1 MNECQ
6 GYIPSGKSN
15 VAGRE
20 IPDLNETWLAR
31 GPGLQ
36 EGMRLGGPLGNL
48 WRLWE
53 ILQIVLGIDPK
64 RTHCLFFI
72 GHSWGFYLREKK

>member
-1 MNECQ
+1 MNVKDIYPPENQ
-6 GYIPSGKSN
+6 
-15 VAGRE
+15 
-20 IPDLNETWLAR
+20 TWLAR

-53 ILQIVLGIDPK
+53 ILQIVLGIESQENPLPIL
-64 RTHCLFFI
+64 H
-72 GHSWGFYLREKK
+72 WA